1 MEKIHTD
8 FIDETDGTVTGRH
21 YETFY
26 NVCKS
31 IQQEKEYLRVF
42 ADSDFTDF
50 ETRIPY
56 ELLEKAGF
64 KKVETVTEEI
74 SSGMDA
80 FDELDLPEGATRL
93 VLEIGGEL

>member
-1 MEKIHTD
+1 MDKIHTD
-8 FIDETDGTVTGRH
+8 FIDETDGTVIGRV

-31 IQQEKEYLRVF
+31 VQPTDEYLRVF
-42 ADSDFTDF
+42 ADSDFTDA

-64 KKVETVTEEI
+64 KRVETVTDEI
-74 SSGMDA
+74 ESGMDG
-80 FDELDLPEGATRL
+80 FDTADLPEGAARV
-93 VLEIGGEL
+93 VLGVDFGE